1 MQTNITERYR
11 NTPQGQ
17 QADAILRSCVHCGFC
32 TATCPTYQLLGDELD
47 SPRGRIYLIKQL
59 LEGQPVSARTRTH
72 LDRCLTCRACE
83 TTCPSGVQ
91 YGHLVDIGRELVEQ
105 QAPRGPVSRL
115 QRLALRKLLPH
126 PVRFKW
132 LLTMAALV
140 KPLLPAALQ
149 RKIPPLHKAAD
160 WPRQQH
166 DRRMLVLEG
175 CVQSA
180 ATPDTNVYTAGVLSA
195 LGIQLLRAQGA
206 GCCGAVSQH
215 LSAPAEALDFVRAN
229 IDAWWPH
236 IEQGAE
242 AIVITASGCGTM
254 VKDYGHLLRDDP
266 DYGDKARRVSEL
278 CKDIAE
284 VLSAEPLPTMT
295 SAHRPRIAFHSPCTL
310 QHGQQLNGVVETLLT
325 GMGFELLPVS
335 DSHLCCGSAGTYSIL
350 QPELSGRLLSNKL
363 AALQQQ
369 QPELIA
375 TANIGCQLHLASG
388 SQVPVK
394 HWIELVHEA
403 LATST

>member
-11 NTPQGQ
+11 NTPQGR

-59 LEGQPVSARTRTH
+59 LEGQPVSSKTRTH

-115 QRLALRKLLPH
+115 QRLALRRLLPH

-149 RKIPPLHKAAD
+149 RKIPPLRKAAD

-284 VLSAEPLPTMT
+284 VLSAEPLPAMT

-325 GMGFELLPVS
+325 RMGFELLPVS

-350 QPELSGRLLSNKL
+350 QPELSGRLLANKL

-369 QPELIA
+369 QPEQIA

-403 LATST
+403 LADTA